1 MATPRQQL
9 AIQKEGRLE
18 LAIQAYNQGR
28 FRSYRA
34 AAKAYDILRSTLQQR
49 INGMEPKLGSIAKNR
64 LLTATEEE
72 TLVQWILSM
81 DKRGMPPRIAVVRD
95 MADLLVAQHKK
106 STPVRLI
113 GQNWV
118 RGLINRHDTLK
129 SKYNR
134 KYDYQRAKCEDLELI
149 RGWFQRVRATIA
161 EYGIL
166 EDDIYNFDETGFQMG
181 VIATAKVVTGTDR
194 AGRPR
199 TKQPGNRE
207 WVTVIETI
215 CARGFSIPPLVILE
229 AVMHQSTWYE
239 NGLLPYDWSIGV
251 SENGWTNNDI
261 GQFWL
266 ENIFEKYT
274 KDRTTGRYRLLVLD
288 GHGSHVTPEFDQY
301 CFNHSIIVLCMP
313 AHSSHLLQ
321 PLDVGCFSVL
331 KRSYGR
337 LVEKQMGL
345 GVNHIDKQDF
355 LSLYQQARIEAL
367 HTKNVQSGFVATGLV
382 PYEPDR
388 VLSLLHAQF
397 HTPSPQLRPQIQ
409 PVWTVE
415 TPHDIT
421 ELQNQTALITQYL
434 KRRTQSPPTPTQKA
448 IGQLVKGCQLAMNSA
463 ILLASQN
470 EQLQIENQR
479 QKRKRSQKRSYVARG
494 GVLSGAE
501 GQSLTE
507 NRENSRTEVVED
519 VPSEVRQRAPPKCS
533 LYSSLEHNARSC
545 PERQRIIL

>member
-1 MATPRQQL
+1 MATTQRQIALNQEGRLKL
-9 AIQKEGRLE
+9 AIQDY
-18 LAIQAYNQGR
+18 QQGK
-28 FRSYRA
+28 FQTLIT
-34 AAKAYDILRSTLQQR
+34 AAKAYDVPRTTLRRR
-49 INGMEPKLGSIAKNR
+49 INGIQPQLGSISQNR
-64 LLTATEEE
+64 LLTITEEE

-81 DKRGMPPRIAVVRD
+81 DRRGMPLRVGAVRE
-95 MADLLVAQHKK
+95 MAELLVTQHRN
-106 STPVRLI
+106 STPVRPV

-134 KYDYQRAKCEDLELI
+134 KYDYQRAKCEDPELI

-166 EDDIYNFDETGFQMG
+166 DDDIYNFDETGFQMG

-199 TKQPGNRE
+199 TTQPGNRE
-207 WVTVIETI
+207 WVTVIETV

-229 AVMHQSTWYE
+229 AVMHQSIWYE

-251 SENGWTNNDI
+251 SENGWTNNGL

-266 ENIFEKYT
+266 ENIFDKYT
-274 KDRTTGRYRLLVLD
+274 KDRTIGRYRLLILD

-301 CFNHSIIVLCMP
+301 CLDHSIIVLCMP

-321 PLDVGCFSVL
+321 PFDVGCFSVL
-331 KRSYGR
+331 KRSYGK
-337 LVEKQMGL
+337 LVEKQMSL

-355 LSLYQQARIEAL
+355 LSLYQQARTEAL
-367 HTKNVQSGFVATGLV
+367 HEKNIQSGFAATGLV
-382 PYEPDR
+382 PYEPNR
-388 VLSLLHAQF
+388 VLSLIHVQF
-397 HTPSPQLRPQIQ
+397 HTPSPQLRPQTQ
-409 PVWTVE
+409 PVWTAE

-421 ELQNQTALITQYL
+421 ELQNQAELITQYL

-448 IGQLVKGCQLAMNSA
+448 IGQLVKGCQLAMHSA
-463 ILLASQN
+463 VLLASQN
-470 EQLQIENQR
+470 EKLYVENQR
-479 QKRKRSQKRSYVARG
+479 QKRKRGQKRSYLRRG

-501 GQSLTE
+501 GHSLIE
-507 NRENSRTEVVED
+507 NRENSCTEVVED
-519 VPSEVRQRAPPKCS
+519 VLSGVRQRAPPKCS
-533 LYSSLEHNARSC
+533 LCSSLEHNARTC
-545 PERQRIIL
+545 PERQSTIQ

>member
-1 MATPRQQL
+1 
-9 AIQKEGRLE
+9 
-18 LAIQAYNQGR
+18 
-28 FRSYRA
+28 
-34 AAKAYDILRSTLQQR
+34 
-49 INGMEPKLGSIAKNR
+49 
-64 LLTATEEE
+64 
-72 TLVQWILSM
+72 
-81 DKRGMPPRIAVVRD
+81 
-95 MADLLVAQHKK
+95 
-106 STPVRLI
+106 
-113 GQNWV
+113 
-118 RGLINRHDTLK
+118 
-129 SKYNR
+129 
-134 KYDYQRAKCEDLELI
+134 
-149 RGWFQRVRATIA
+149 
-161 EYGIL
+161 
-166 EDDIYNFDETGFQMG
+166 MG

-229 AVMHQSTWYE
+229 AVMHQLTWYE

-355 LSLYQQARIEAL
+355 LSLY
-367 HTKNVQSGFVATGLV
+367 
-382 PYEPDR
+382 
-388 VLSLLHAQF
+388 
-397 HTPSPQLRPQIQ
+397 
-409 PVWTVE
+409 
-415 TPHDIT
+415 
-421 ELQNQTALITQYL
+421 
-434 KRRTQSPPTPTQKA
+434 
-448 IGQLVKGCQLAMNSA
+448 
-463 ILLASQN
+463 
-470 EQLQIENQR
+470 
-479 QKRKRSQKRSYVARG
+479 
-494 GVLSGAE
+494 
-501 GQSLTE
+501 
-507 NRENSRTEVVED
+507 
-519 VPSEVRQRAPPKCS
+519 
-533 LYSSLEHNARSC
+533 
-545 PERQRIIL
+545 